1 MGKAGCSS
9 SGRMGTSCGEQ
20 YAIRDSRLPLQYQP
34 TTAMKK
40 LISLPFFLLLTL
52 LVSAQITPEMGWR
65 PMKPA
70 VHKPGNDFLFGLQV
84 GVPSAE
90 MRPAIKNRMG
100 DVGFGAGLLFL
111 SDPFGWGRKK
121 RESALRLGGGLGYT
135 YYGRFKTEARLNT
148 YTGNLKTAYG
158 IFDAKAIARFR
169 PQLDR
174 GFQPFADV
182 QAGVDVYLST
192 TSEDL
197 SAIESG
203 LGAEAIDMGNT
214 ASASF
219 SKGIGGGFAIGS
231 RDPGQAKLVVR
242 ATYNWG
248 SRVKYIV
255 RNSLEYDPSQN
266 TLYYQEAKAPV
277 RYVQIQVGIGL

>member
-1 MGKAGCSS
+1 
-9 SGRMGTSCGEQ
+9 
-20 YAIRDSRLPLQYQP
+20 
-34 TTAMKK
+34 MKK
-40 LISLPFFLLLTL
+40 LFCLPFFLLLSIVL
-52 LVSAQITPEMGWR
+52 PAQITTEMGWR
-65 PMKPA
+65 PMEPA
-70 VHKPGNDFLFGLQV
+70 NNNPGNDFLFGLQV

-90 MRPAIKNRMG
+90 MRPAIKNNMG
-100 DVGFGAGLLFL
+100 DVGFGAGILFL
-111 SDPFGWGRKK
+111 SDPFTWGKNK

-135 YYGRFKTEARLNT
+135 YYGRFKTEARVNSF
-148 YTGNLKTAYG
+148 TGNLKTAYG
-158 IFDAKAIARFR
+158 MFDAKAVARFR

-182 QAGVDVYLST
+182 QAGIDVYMST

-203 LGAEAIDMGNT
+203 LGAEPIDIDNT

-219 SKGIGGGFAIGS
+219 TKGIGGGFAIGS
-231 RDPGQAKLVVR
+231 RDPKQAKFVIR

-248 SRVKYIV
+248 SRVKYVV

-266 TLYYQEAKAPV
+266 AIYYQTAKAPV
-277 RYVQIQVGIGL
+277 RYVMIQVGIGL

>member
-1 MGKAGCSS
+1 
-9 SGRMGTSCGEQ
+9 
-20 YAIRDSRLPLQYQP
+20 
-34 TTAMKK
+34 MKK
-40 LISLPFFLLLTL
+40 LICLSLFFLCAFAA
-52 LVSAQITPEMGWR
+52 SAQITTEMGWR
-65 PMKPA
+65 PVEPA
-70 VHKPGNDFLFGLQV
+70 GNNPNNDFLIGLQV

-100 DVGFGAGLLFL
+100 DVGFGAGLMFL
-111 SDPFGWGRKK
+111 SDPYTWGKNK
-121 RESALRLGGGLGYT
+121 RESVLRLGGGLGYT

-169 PQLDR
+169 PKLDR
-174 GFQPFADV
+174 GFQPFADL
-182 QAGVDVYLST
+182 QAGLDVYMST

-203 LGAEAIDMGNT
+203 LGIEAFDIDNT

-219 SKGIGGGFAIGS
+219 TKGIGGGFAIGS
-231 RDPGQAKLVVR
+231 RDPKQAKFVIR

-266 TLYYQEAKAPV
+266 TLYYERAKAPV
-277 RYVQIQVGIGL
+277 RYVMIQVGIGL